1 MTDIEIRVVVEQ
13 TINTIVES
21 ANSFKPIKHLKG
33 LTIKDAIDN
42 ITNDIIKS
50 NLVSKCDPKDIDLT
64 QLKYSYAKLRQ
75 FAWLAFVNHK
85 CDQFGKISMR
95 DVKQSVESY
104 NAWFNKNIKEI

>member
-1 MTDIEIRVVVEQ
+1 MTDLEIRMVVEQ
-13 TINTIVES
+13 TVNII
-21 ANSFKPIKHLKG
+21 IKTVG
-33 LTIKDAIDN
+33 LQHVRYMKQPEAIDKIAN
-42 ITNDIIKS
+42 KIVQEG
-50 NLVSKCDPKDIDLT
+50 LVSKCDPKDVDLI
-64 QLKYSYAKLRQ
+64 QLKYSYANLRQ